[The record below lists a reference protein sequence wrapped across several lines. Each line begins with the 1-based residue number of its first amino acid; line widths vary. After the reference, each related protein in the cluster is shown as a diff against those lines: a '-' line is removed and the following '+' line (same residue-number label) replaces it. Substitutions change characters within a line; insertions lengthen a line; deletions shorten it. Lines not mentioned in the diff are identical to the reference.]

1 MRGSNFG
8 LSEPALAPDFALGWR
23 GIWRTKVSRRL
34 TTRWSGPGI
43 RRQKQEL
50 IEMSVTGLRREG
62 AIPGRSARSR
72 YASTRIGECPSG

>member
-1 MRGSNFG
+1 MICISEG
-8 LSEPALAPDFALGWR
+8 LKQVGWR
-23 GIWRTKVSRRL
+23 SGQPPGCEFDRSQQNQKRFHL

-50 IEMSVTGLRREG
+50 IEMSVIGLRREG

-72 YASTRIGECPSG
+72 